1 MQYLTFKEY
10 TEIGGMCE
18 ETAFNRNIVRA
29 SGIIT
34 NATFGRIEKM
44 LSVPDEVKALCR
56 DLIEYIHNNPS
67 TEKSIS
73 SKSQSAGGVSESESF
88 IVKSKDEQAQ
98 DIENMVFDYL
108 MSVKDNAGTPLLY
121 RGCSC

>member
-56 DLIEYIHNNPS
+56 DLIEYLHNNPS

-73 SKSQSAGGVSESESF
+73 SKSQSAGGVTESESF
-88 IVKSKDEQAQ
+88 IVKSKDEQTQ

>member
-44 LSVPDEVKALCR
+44 LSVPDEAKALCR
-56 DLIEYIHNNPS
+56 DLIEYLHNNPS

-88 IVKSKDEQAQ
+88 IVKSKDEQTQ